1 MGYQVVEGGEV
12 KGHGETGRVRSPQA
26 LVVEEQGGGRVD
38 KKDQLEQQGV
48 QGVDKLESLSLAWA
62 FCRSVAAT
70 TGELRLSDR
79 QRDAADRLAA
89 AGVTTDQVSRATAE
103 AATEAQRRGSPAPQT
118 LQQVAIQ
125 KGLI

>member
-1 MGYQVVEGGEV
+1 VLYDGAWTPLPSLEEFHSPKPKAIEQQAGAQVDEKV
-12 KGHGETGRVRSPQA
+12 
-26 LVVEEQGGGRVD
+26 
-38 KKDQLEQQGV
+38 QLEQQGV
-48 QGVDKLESLSLAWA
+48 QGVDKLLSLSLASA

>member
-1 MGYQVVEGGEV
+1 LPSLEEF
-12 KGHGETGRVRSPQA
+12 HSPQPKA
-26 LVVEEQGGGRVD
+26 IEQQVGAPADR
-38 KKDQLEQQGV
+38 KDQLEQQGV
-48 QGVDKLESLSLAWA
+48 QGVDKLLSLSLASA

-103 AATEAQRRGSPAPQT
+103 AAAEAQRRGSPAPQT
-118 LQQVAIQ
+118 LEQVAKL

>member
-1 MGYQVVEGGEV
+1 MSGASGEV
-12 KGHGETGRVRSPQA
+12 PNGEEFHSPQP
-26 LVVEEQGGGRVD
+26 LPIEQQDDGPADR
-38 KKDQLEQQGV
+38 KDQTEQQGV
-48 QGVDKLESLSLAWA
+48 QGVVKGLSLSLASA

>member
-1 MGYQVVEGGEV
+1 VPSLEEF
-12 KGHGETGRVRSPQA
+12 HSPKPKA
-26 LVVEEQGGGRVD
+26 IEPHYGAPVD
-38 KKDQLEQQGV
+38 EKAQLEPHGV
-48 QGVDKLESLSLAWA
+48 QGVDNLLSLSLASA